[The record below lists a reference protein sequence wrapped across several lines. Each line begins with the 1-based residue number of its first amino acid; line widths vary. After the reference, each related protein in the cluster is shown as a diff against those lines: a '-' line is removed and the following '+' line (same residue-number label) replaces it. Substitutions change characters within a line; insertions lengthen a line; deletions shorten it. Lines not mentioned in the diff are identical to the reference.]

1 VQTEATSFTATNVEA
16 TAPSAPLRVAIV
28 GGGIAGVALG
38 IGLAGR
44 SHLQVSLFEA
54 ASAFG
59 EVGAGVSFGPN
70 AVRAVAGL
78 GLENEYLA
86 LADCTPM
93 PWQQIWF
100 DWRYATDGSYIGSS
114 LAPPTG
120 QSSVHRAEFLELL
133 SQRLPEGVARFSK
146 RAVAVAQE
154 ADLATITFADGT
166 TEVADLVIVADGIK
180 SALREGVLRGRG
192 LAPAAP
198 VYSGTRA
205 YRGMVDTAQL
215 RSAFQASGLDAR
227 MVDVPQM
234 FLAEN
239 IHILTFPVKHGAL
252 TNIVAFITDATTAG
266 RWPADDPWVCPA
278 TSQQML
284 EEFAPCGDPVRLI
297 LSHIQ
302 QPTVWALHDLA
313 ELDAY
318 VHGRVALIGDAAHA
332 MLPHQGAGAGQG
344 LEDAYFLAELLAD
357 PALGHADVPHLLE
370 IYESIR
376 KPRACAVQR
385 TSREAGDL
393 YEFRDADA
401 GSDAAVLKHLLETRF
416 DWIWNHD
423 LDSDVMQARA
433 RLAALTSPA

>member
-1 VQTEATSFTATNVEA
+1 MQTEATSFISTHVEA
-16 TAPSAPLRVAIV
+16 EAVPAPMRVAIV

-93 PWQQIWF
+93 PWQQVWF
-100 DWRYATDGSYIGSS
+100 DWRYASDGSYIGSS
-114 LAPPTG
+114 VAPPTG
-120 QSSVHRAEFLELL
+120 QSSVHRAEFLDLL
-133 SQRLPEGVARFSK
+133 SQRLPDGVARFSK
-146 RAVAVAQE
+146 RAVSVSQDAVS
-154 ADLATITFADGT
+154 ATIAFTDGT
-166 TEVADLVIVADGIK
+166 TAVADIVIVADGIK
-180 SALREGVLRGRG
+180 SALREEVLKGRHA
-192 LAPAAP
+192 APAAP

-205 YRGMVDTAQL
+205 YRGMVDTARL
-215 RSAFQASGLDAR
+215 RGAFHASGLDTR

-234 FLAEN
+234 FLADN
-239 IHILTFPVKHGAL
+239 IHVLTFPVKHGAL
-252 TNIVAFITDATTAG
+252 TNIVAFRTDAATAG
-266 RWPADDPWVCPA
+266 RWPAEDSWVRPA
-278 TSQQML
+278 TSQEML
-284 EEFAPCGDPVRLI
+284 DEFAPCGEAVRVI
-297 LSHIQ
+297 LSHIER
-302 QPTVWALHDLA
+302 PTIWALHDLP

-344 LEDAYFLAELLAD
+344 LEDAFFLSELLAD
-357 PALGHADVPHLLE
+357 HSLRNEDLPLLLE

-393 YEFRDADA
+393 YEFRAANA
-401 GSDAAVLKHLLETRF
+401 GSDAVALKNLLETRF

-423 LDSDVMQARA
+423 LDSDVTQARA
-433 RLAALTSPA
+433 RLAASISAA